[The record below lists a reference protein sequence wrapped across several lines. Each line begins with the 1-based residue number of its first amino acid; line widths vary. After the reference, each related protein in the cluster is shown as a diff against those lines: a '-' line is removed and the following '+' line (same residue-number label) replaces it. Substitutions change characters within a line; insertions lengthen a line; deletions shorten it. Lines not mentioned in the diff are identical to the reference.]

1 MIKDMTKPKVIRGG
15 TMKKTFRLI
24 LVLVVIALVGTLATI
39 QKQRKMEADRMMRAN
54 ALGHEIESVLKYK
67 SQYMGDASNISEL
80 NRNLPLF
87 DIERTNEIDS
97 KNLKYTIKYEDR
109 VFNIGEY
116 RVKSNLIYNATA
128 NFALID
134 NLEAIEFYF
143 EDVSYTLSRQNIVD
157 WYGDDISSLLKKEV
171 WAERVQ
177 SKLSDPKYID
187 EFWESL
193 K

>member
-1 MIKDMTKPKVIRGG
+1 
-15 TMKKTFRLI
+15 MKKTFRLI

-97 KNLKYTIKYEDR
+97 KNLKYRIKYEDR